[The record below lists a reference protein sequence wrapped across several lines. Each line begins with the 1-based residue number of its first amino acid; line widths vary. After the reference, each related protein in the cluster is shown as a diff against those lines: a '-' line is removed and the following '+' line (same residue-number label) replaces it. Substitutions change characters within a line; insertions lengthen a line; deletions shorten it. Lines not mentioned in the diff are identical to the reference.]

1 MTMQSKIMGA
11 LALAAAVTLS
21 SMDRAAG
28 QNQPLAHDG
37 DTSSH
42 LLDRPYL
49 APTGAVVAKPG
60 RSQSGG
66 ATAQDRKAQ
75 QQDDKITNSICSN
88 C

>member
-1 MTMQSKIMGA
+1 MTMQSKIMGT
-11 LALAAAVTLS
+11 LAIAAAVTLS
-21 SMDRAAG
+21 GLDSAAS
-28 QNQPLAHDG
+28 QNQALPHDG
-37 DTSSH
+37 DNSSH
-42 LLDRPYL
+42 LLDKPHL

-60 RSQSGG
+60 QSQSGP